1 MEPINLEE
9 IRVKYNLS
17 LVIMHGSQITG
28 KTHLKSDLD
37 IAVVRNNNSE
47 IDFLGLLFDL
57 KKFFNTDKID
67 ITDITFADPLLLFA
81 VTQKSR
87 LLAGDVSTYKSLE
100 RLSFFKYSDYGYF
113 LKTLQ
118 FKSQVCQ
125 KLS

>member
-17 LVIMHGSQITG
+17 LIIMHGSQITG

-118 FKSQVCQ
+118 FKSQVCK